1 MAPPWPEVE
10 LLRRVAGQQETEA
23 DRVELAARL
32 RLYFESAEEGITLD
46 DCFGL
51 RVCRGGSPWWR
62 LETIGR
68 RDAAVRLLARR
79 HHNGR
84 PVARQAA
91 EIRAGL
97 LRYAATAWRFD
108 RLKAEV
114 PFSYL
119 GTERQIQFDILRT
132 HEIILSERQLQRILS
147 AGEN

>member
-1 MAPPWPEVE
+1 MRWPELE
-10 LLRRVAGQQETEA
+10 LLRRVADRRETDE
-23 DRVELAARL
+23 DRVEIAARL
-32 RLYFESAEEGITLD
+32 QLYLETAEKGLTLD

-51 RVCRGGSPWWR
+51 SVCPGGSPWWR
-62 LETIGR
+62 REATGR
-68 RDAAVRLLARR
+68 RDAALRLLARR
-79 HHNGR
+79 HHGGR

-108 RLKAEV
+108 RTKSE
-114 PFSYL
+114 PPSNYL
-119 GTERQIQFDILRT
+119 GTEREIQFDILRV

>member
-10 LLRRVAGQQETEA
+10 LLRRVAGRQETEA
-23 DRVELAARL
+23 DRAELAARL
-32 RLYFESAEEGITLD
+32 RLYFEAAEEGATLD

-62 LETIGR
+62 REIIGR
-68 RDAAVRLLARR
+68 RDAAVRLLAQR
-79 HHNGR
+79 HHSGL
-84 PVARQAA
+84 PVARQAT

-108 RLKAEV
+108 RSRSEPPV
-114 PFSYL
+114 NYL
-119 GTERQIQFDILRT
+119 GTAREIQFDILRA
-132 HEIILSERQLQRILS
+132 HETILGERQLQRILS